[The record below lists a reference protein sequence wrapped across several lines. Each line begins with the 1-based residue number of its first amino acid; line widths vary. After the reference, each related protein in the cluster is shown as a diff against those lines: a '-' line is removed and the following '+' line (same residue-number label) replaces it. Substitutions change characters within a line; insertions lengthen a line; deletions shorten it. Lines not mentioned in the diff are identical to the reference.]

1 MNRRDAIRA
10 LLATLAASHGAVPH
24 PAFGQARVP
33 RIALLTGS
41 SGKAQEESI
50 KALREG
56 LSALGY
62 QEGRNFTFD
71 FRFGEFD
78 RERTAKLTA
87 EVIASKPDLLITQG
101 AVLIAVAP
109 LTKTVPVVAMFSGDM
124 VDVGIIKSLAR
135 PGGNVTGIQYFAI
148 DLVGKRIEILKE
160 IVPALK
166 RIAVIADPGHP
177 VVHLER
183 DAAMAAAKTLGLS
196 ATYFPVKNPKEEL
209 DAALAAARA
218 AGAEALVMFPDA
230 VTFQGRER
238 IAGFAL
244 QHKLPTVSGWE
255 AYATA
260 GNLVTYGPNLRA
272 SWVHLASYV
281 DRVLKGGD
289 PATLPVELP
298 RIVELIV
305 NRKTANALG
314 LKIPQ
319 SVLLRA
325 DRVIE

>member
-1 MNRRDAIRA
+1 MDRRDALRA
-10 LLATLAASHGAVPH
+10 LLAGLAVSCGGVPY
-24 PAFGQARVP
+24 PAYGQTRVP

-71 FRFGEFD
+71 LHFGEFD
-78 RERTAKLTA
+78 RERTRKLTA

-101 AVLIAVAP
+101 SVLIAVAP
-109 LTKTVPVVAMFSGDM
+109 LTKTVPVIAMFSGDM

-160 IVPALK
+160 IVPSLK

-183 DAAMAAAKTLGLS
+183 DAAMAAARTLGLS
-196 ATYFPVKNPKEEL
+196 ATYFPVKNPREEL

-218 AGAEALVMFPDA
+218 TGAEALVMFPDL
-230 VTFQGRER
+230 VTFQGREQ
-238 IAGFAL
+238 IAAFAL

-255 AYATA
+255 SFAVA
-260 GNLVTYGPNLRA
+260 GHLVTYGPNLRA
-272 SWVHLASYV
+272 SWVRLAGHV
-281 DRVLKGGD
+281 DRVLKGAD
-289 PATLPVELP
+289 PGSLPVELP
-298 RIVELIV
+298 TIIELIV
-305 NRKTANALG
+305 NRKTASALG

-325 DRVIE
+325 DRVID

>member
-1 MNRRDAIRA
+1 MNRRDALRA
-10 LLATLAASHGAVPH
+10 LLATLAASHGAMPY

-56 LSALGY
+56 LTALGY
-62 QEGRNFTFD
+62 EEGRNFTFD

-78 RERTAKLTA
+78 RERTGKLTA

-109 LTKTVPVVAMFSGDM
+109 LTKTVPVIAMFSGDM

-135 PGGNVTGIQYFAI
+135 PGGNVSGIQYFAI

-160 IVPALK
+160 IVPSLK
-166 RIAVIADPGHP
+166 RVAVIADPGHP

-183 DAAMAAAKTLGLS
+183 DAALAAAKKLGLS

-209 DAALAAARA
+209 DAGLSAARA

-238 IAGFAL
+238 IAAFAL
-244 QHKLPTVSGWE
+244 QHKMPTVAGWE

-272 SWVHLASYV
+272 SWVRLAGYV
-281 DRVLKGGD
+281 DRVLKGAE
-289 PATLPVELP
+289 PSSLPVELP
-298 RIVELIV
+298 TIVELIV